1 MTHGSIHLFG
11 RLRSRWSWP
20 ALVAVLGAIGALPA
34 VAMAA
39 PSVSGTPQEGQTL
52 TYSGDPSPSFI
63 NWERCAPNSASCI
76 QIATAPQSTA
86 YTLLPDD
93 VRSVI
98 EVVDNTGTSRP
109 TLPVFPFLVTP
120 VIAGPTAEGQ
130 TLTAVPQWSSTP
142 PGGASFSYSWSRCTA
157 AGTSCVGIPGANG
170 QQYGLTALDVGD
182 LIRVAVSDSE
192 PSGAGQGPEAAS
204 TSSPVT
210 TAGAASTTFLLTS
223 PISATTN
230 QLVTVIATVTSTSS
244 AKPPNGTIAFSNRG
258 KAIPGCGS
266 IPADGQGQQSVTV
279 TCLAA
284 FAAGSS
290 PEQLTAVFTPSPG
303 SPVSA
308 SGSAPVSLTI
318 RKDSTTSSIDV
329 SSPTVALG
337 SRETYTANVQG
348 ILGGSVKPSGTAEF
362 LDHGKPIA
370 GCTKSPLTATSI
382 GSQASC
388 AVRYSSSGSH
398 AVSVSYPGDANY
410 LGSASQSAPVTVR
423 SISLGVVSSTMQWTF
438 NVTPS
443 YTGVLGL
450 LIDSVSPGTNVL
462 VRCHGRGCPFAR
474 QATTIRRSKRCVAE
488 SKGKVKCTEIRSTNV
503 DLESGFRR
511 RRLREGAQ
519 IAIFLTR
526 PQWIG
531 KYYQFTIRAGAPPRI
546 RIACLAPGSTAPGV
560 GC

>member
-1 MTHGSIHLFG
+1 
-11 RLRSRWSWP
+11 
-20 ALVAVLGAIGALPA
+20 
-34 VAMAA
+34 
-39 PSVSGTPQEGQTL
+39 
-52 TYSGDPSPSFI
+52 
-63 NWERCAPNSASCI
+63 
-76 QIATAPQSTA
+76 
-86 YTLLPDD
+86 
-93 VRSVI
+93 
-98 EVVDNTGTSRP
+98 
-109 TLPVFPFLVTP
+109 
-120 VIAGPTAEGQ
+120 
-130 TLTAVPQWSSTP
+130 
-142 PGGASFSYSWSRCTA
+142 
-157 AGTSCVGIPGANG
+157 
-170 QQYGLTALDVGD
+170 
-182 LIRVAVSDSE
+182 
-192 PSGAGQGPEAAS
+192 
-204 TSSPVT
+204 VT

-362 LDHGKPIA
+362 LDHGKRIA
-370 GCTKSPLTATSI
+370 GCATSPLTATSI